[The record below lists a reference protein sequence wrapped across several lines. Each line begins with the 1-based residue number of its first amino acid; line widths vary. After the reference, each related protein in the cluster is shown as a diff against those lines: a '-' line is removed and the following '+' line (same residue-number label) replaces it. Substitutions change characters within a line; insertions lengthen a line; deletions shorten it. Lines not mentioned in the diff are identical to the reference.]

1 MYTPLEWAEHH
12 DYQMVILENVVDIQ
26 YWRPLPGWLLSW
38 KNLGYDYKFVHFNSM
53 FAWPTPQSRDRV
65 YFVAWKQG
73 NRRPDLRITPQAFCP
88 ACAKDVE
95 SIQSWKHGRK
105 KWGKYG
111 HAGQYV
117 YRCRD
122 CAGEITPYYFA
133 AATAID
139 WSRPIQRIGD
149 RKKPLKE
156 KTLNRIASGLEK
168 FAHEPFLI
176 RLNHLHPQA
185 ISVEAPWPTQTTYD
199 DTALVAPPPFL
210 LDHVAEYHPRSLNQ
224 PMSTIVGGGNHQSLV
239 ISPAWLLSYYNH
251 GQLSSIDDVVPTV
264 TTLERQALVTATA
277 TETHVEDCG
286 FRTLE
291 PHEIQAAMA
300 FRRTISS
307 LVPAASRSSNWAMR
321 SLRQ

>member
-1 MYTPLEWAEHH
+1 MSLNLTVTDMFCGAGGSTTGAVFAGAEVRLAINHWARAIETHHTNYPQIDHRLTDLLTARPHAFPSTTILVASPECTSHSLAKGRQRKYEGQPGLWESRAPNAAEERSRCTMYTPLEWAEHH
-12 DYQMVILENVVDIQ
+12 DYQIVILENVVDIQ

-38 KNLGYDYKFVHFNSM
+38 KNLGYDYEFVHFNSM

-73 NRRPDLRITPQAFCP
+73 NRRPDLRITPQAFCTV
-88 ACAKDVE
+88 CAKDVE
-95 SIQSWKHGRK
+95 AIQSWKHGRK

-111 HAGQYV
+111 RAGQYV

-176 RLNHLHPQA
+176 SLNHLHPQA
-185 ISVEAPWPTQTTYD
+185 ISV
-199 DTALVAPPPFL
+199 
-210 LDHVAEYHPRSLNQ
+210 
-224 PMSTIVGGGNHQSLV
+224 
-239 ISPAWLLSYYNH
+239 
-251 GQLSSIDDVVPTV
+251 
-264 TTLERQALVTATA
+264 
-277 TETHVEDCG
+277 
-286 FRTLE
+286 
-291 PHEIQAAMA
+291 
-300 FRRTISS
+300 
-307 LVPAASRSSNWAMR
+307 
-321 SLRQ
+321 